1 MRGLLVTLIPY
12 LGCGFAHS
20 ARVRP
25 RDVLAE
31 NIRRLMER
39 HPVLNTVRKLS
50 EHSGVPNG
58 TVGRV
63 CKGDVNL
70 GVDYLEPLAD
80 AFGVEPWQL
89 LRPNLSAEQETHEG
103 RIGDSSV

>member
-1 MRGLLVTLIPY
+1 MRGPRATYIPL

-31 NIRRLMER
+31 NLRVLMTR
-39 HPVLNTVRKLS
+39 HPALNTVRKLS

-63 CKGDVNL
+63 CRGDVNL

-89 LRPNLSAEQETHEG
+89 LRPNPPVQQDSEG
-103 RIGDSSV
+103 